1 MTLYGYCRVSS
12 DKQDN
17 SLSAQQARLEEFAK
31 QAGLELFHPLFV
43 DEDVSGSLPLK
54 RRAAGHRLWDMVQ
67 PGDTIAFTKLDRG
80 FRNMVDAATTLQ
92 VLSQVGV
99 QMRILDLP
107 MDLATPEGRLIF
119 HQFAAFSQF
128 ERERIGTRI
137 REAMMHL
144 KKAGKAY
151 ASARPY
157 GWVRKGRDWVPCEQE
172 RKWGARALALRSKG
186 ASQEAIALDLL
197 HAGALKPTRRR
208 GSRGY
213 YHLKDIAFL
222 LRAATAGYPKLPR
235 AWWQAPGYE
244 QRLAAVTSG
253 APRQSSEGSAH
264 VGTDPRPAPAL
275 PRADRPTPSADSQG
289 DRRPATDRSLLAD

>member
-1 MTLYGYCRVSS
+1 MMYGYCRVSS

-17 SLSAQQARLEEFAK
+17 SLAAQASRLEEFAK
-31 QAGLELFHPLFV
+31 QAGLELFQPLFV

-54 RRAAGHRLWDMVQ
+54 RRAQGQRLWDIVQ
-67 PGDTIAFTKLDRG
+67 PGDIVVFTKLDRG

-107 MDLATPEGRLIF
+107 MDLSTPEGRLIF

-128 ERERIGTRI
+128 ERERIGQRI
-137 REAMMHL
+137 RESMLHL

-172 RKWGARALALRSKG
+172 RKWGARAMDLRKKG
-186 ASQEAIALDLL
+186 ASLEAIALDLL
-197 HAGALKPTRRR
+197 HAGALKPTRRK

-213 YHLKDIAFL
+213 YHLKDVMFL
-222 LRAATAGYPKLPR
+222 LRAARAGYPRLPR
-235 AWWQAPGYE
+235 DFWQAPGYE
-244 QRLAAVTSG
+244 QRLAAMKSG
-253 APRQSSEGSAH
+253 GQTLSS
-264 VGTDPRPAPAL
+264 
-275 PRADRPTPSADSQG
+275 
-289 DRRPATDRSLLAD
+289 